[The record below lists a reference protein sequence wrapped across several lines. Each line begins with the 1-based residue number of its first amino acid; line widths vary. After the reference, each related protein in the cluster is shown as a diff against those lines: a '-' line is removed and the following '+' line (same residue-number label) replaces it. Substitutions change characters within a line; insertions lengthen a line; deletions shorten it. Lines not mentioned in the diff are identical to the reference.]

1 MIFQLTT
8 AHIKQMTERK
18 LPGLNGQWIRRSDC
32 EPLPSDGDERGFVQE
47 LRSYKEVDGREAYST
62 IDARWDSLRQHYWRP
77 MLASDRRPVSI
88 EETQSA
94 TQEEVKASTAENFKV
109 GQHWKTVDGSVVEI
123 SILVGEYEM
132 LATGVSGPILDRAPS
147 TYMWRYRSTGE
158 CHGRNYEYNLVELV
172 KESSVSARTVETDA
186 TKKKQFDL
194 EPGDTCRFLDGP
206 LMMYE
211 KRDVCDDGVYYKFSY
226 WNSRN
231 QSLSF
236 LTLDKL
242 RLSLV
247 RKVQYD

>member
-1 MIFQLTT
+1 
-8 AHIKQMTERK
+8 MTERK

-62 IDARWDSLRQHYWRP
+62 IDARWDSLRQRYWRP
-77 MLASDRRPVSI
+77 VLASDRRPASI

-94 TQEEVKASTAENFKV
+94 TQEEFRSGTAKNFKV

-123 SILVGEYEM
+123 ENVWETNM
-132 LATGVSGPILDRAPS
+132 LAMGVSGPILDRAPS
-147 TYMWRYRSTGE
+147 TYLWRYSRTGE
-158 CHGRNYEYNLVELV
+158 CYGCNYECNLVELV
-172 KESSVSARTVETDA
+172 KESSISTQAVETDA
-186 TKKKQFDL
+186 AKKKQFDL

-211 KRDVCDDGVYYKFSY
+211 KRDVCDDGVCYKFSY

-247 RKVQYD
+247 RKVHYD